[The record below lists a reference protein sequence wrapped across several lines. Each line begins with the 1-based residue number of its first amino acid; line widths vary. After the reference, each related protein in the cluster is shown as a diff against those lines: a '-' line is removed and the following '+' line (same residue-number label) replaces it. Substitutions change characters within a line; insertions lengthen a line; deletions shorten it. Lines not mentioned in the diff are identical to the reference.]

1 MDLRRA
7 SAGYVGL
14 AVVGLLGLASLVAI
28 FTTPTPNPYPGP
40 PNPANYIAYW
50 HIGMAWTGAVA
61 MFVTFVGSVQ
71 YLRHRT
77 RFWNLLAGGSAEIG
91 FLMMG
96 AATIMGSLWGKA
108 VWGTYWEFSDVRMTT
123 MFITLFVFA
132 GYLVVFNST
141 LDSEGRYTA
150 TYGVVGF
157 VTVPITYLST
167 RLWSA
172 GLHDPTIGPS
182 GDSSGGFPFDPVA
195 FGLSIVAIT
204 VLYVVLVSL
213 RLRILELRD
222 LVISETAHNE
232 P

>member
-1 MDLRRA
+1 MMYGVENA
-7 SAGYVGL
+7 TN
-14 AVVGLLGLASLVAI
+14 LV
-28 FTTPTPNPYPGP
+28 
-40 PNPANYIAYW
+40 AYW
-50 HIGMAWTGAVA
+50 HIALAWTAGVA
-61 MFVTFVGSVQ
+61 LFVTFLGSVQ

-91 FLMMG
+91 FLMMA
-96 AATIMGSLWGKA
+96 AATVMGSLWGKA
-108 VWGTYWEFSDVRMTT
+108 VWGTYWEFTDVRMTT

-172 GLHDPTIGPS
+172 GLHDPTINPDGGS
-182 GDSSGGFPFDPVA
+182 GGGFPFDPVA

-204 VLYVVLVSL
+204 ALYVVLVSL

-222 LVISETAHNE
+222 LVISETALNE